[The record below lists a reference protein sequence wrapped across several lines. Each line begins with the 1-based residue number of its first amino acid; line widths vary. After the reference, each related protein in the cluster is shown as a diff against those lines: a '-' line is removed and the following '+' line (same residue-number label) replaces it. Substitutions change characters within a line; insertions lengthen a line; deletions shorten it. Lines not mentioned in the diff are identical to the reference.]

1 MLVKAVFFII
11 TQLKKDIKVFVLI
24 KNKKIEFVKNL
35 FLLLLVLNF
44 SASSFFVKSMT
55 KETCCHKQVE
65 EVKPMPCCQSE
76 MPKVSLHKCSIDFRT
91 LSDITTNCGCFHNAQ
106 SAKQSF
112 QVTKVHDFPKAQIT
126 DELTVE
132 STNQNIV
139 NKLSNYRIIAS
150 YESPPIY
157 LIDSSFL
164 I

>member
-1 MLVKAVFFII
+1 M
-11 TQLKKDIKVFVLI
+11 LI
-24 KNKKIEFVKNL
+24 KNNKIEFVKNL

-44 SASSFFVKSMT
+44 SASAFFVKSMN

-65 EVKPMPCCQSE
+65 EVKPMSCCQTE
-76 MPKVSLHKCSIDFRT
+76 EPKVSLHKCSIDFRT
-91 LSDITTNCGCFHNAQ
+91 FSDITTNCGCFHNAQ

-112 QVTKVHDFPKAQIT
+112 QTTKVHDFPKVQIT
-126 DELTVE
+126 AELPVE
-132 STNQNIV
+132 SANQNIV
-139 NKLSNYRIIAS
+139 RKFSNYTIIAS

>member
-1 MLVKAVFFII
+1 MP
-11 TQLKKDIKVFVLI
+11 I
-24 KNKKIEFVKNL
+24 KNKKIELLKNL

-44 SASSFFVKSMT
+44 SASSFFVKSMN

-65 EVKPMPCCQSE
+65 EVKPMSCCQTE
-76 MPKVSLHKCSIDFRT
+76 TPKVSLLKCSIDFRT

-112 QVTKVHDFPKAQIT
+112 QTTKVHDIPKAQLTSELPLESIT
-126 DELTVE
+126 QKNVYK
-132 STNQNIV
+132 I
-139 NKLSNYRIIAS
+139 SNYNFSAL

-157 LIDSSFL
+157 LVDSSFL